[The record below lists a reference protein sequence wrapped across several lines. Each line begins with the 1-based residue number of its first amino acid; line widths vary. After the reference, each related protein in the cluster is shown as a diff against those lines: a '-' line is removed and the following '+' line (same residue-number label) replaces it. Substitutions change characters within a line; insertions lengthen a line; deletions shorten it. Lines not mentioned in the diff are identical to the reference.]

1 MKVEG
6 SQIALLQ
13 QQTRTPAEAKAD
25 MTPDE
30 IKKAAK
36 QFESYFLKHMLEE
49 MRETVPEGGLYK
61 QGFSNDIYTG
71 MLDEE
76 YASLLADHG
85 GIGLAAV
92 LERQLTTQASQTP
105 ETGLRISD
113 PADASDSEPQS

>member
-13 QQTRTPAEAKAD
+13 KQSGTPNDPTQD
-25 MTPDE
+25 MTPE
-30 IKKAAK
+30 EVTQAAK

-49 MRETVPEGGLYK
+49 MRETVPEGGLWK
-61 QGFSNDIYTG
+61 NGFSNDIYTS

-92 LERQLTTQASQTP
+92 LERQLSARIAESPTAQAEAELPAGAP
-105 ETGLRISD
+105 E
-113 PADASDSEPQS
+113 E

>member
-13 QQTRTPAEAKAD
+13 QQARGPAEAKAD

-49 MRETVPEGGLYK
+49 MRQTVPEGGLFEK
-61 QGFSNDIYTG
+61 GFSDDIYTG
-71 MLDEE
+71 MLDDE

-92 LERQLTTQASQTP
+92 LERQLTSQAGQVP
-105 ETGLRISD
+105 ETGLKM
-113 PADASDSEPQS
+113 PAGEEEGT

>member
-13 QQTRTPAEAKAD
+13 QQGKTPGETKAD

-30 IKKAAK
+30 VKKAAK

-49 MRETVPEGGLYK
+49 MRQTVPDGGLWEN
-61 QGFSNDIYTG
+61 GFSNDIYTG

-92 LERQLTTQASQTP
+92 LERQLTARAAEVPTS
-105 ETGLRISD
+105 ELRP
-113 PADASDSEPQS
+113 PADTPNDE